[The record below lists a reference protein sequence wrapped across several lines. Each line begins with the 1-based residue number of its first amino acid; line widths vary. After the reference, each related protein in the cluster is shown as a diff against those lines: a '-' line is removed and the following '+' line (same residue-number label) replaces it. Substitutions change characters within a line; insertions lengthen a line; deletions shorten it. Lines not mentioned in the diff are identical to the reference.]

1 MSEAGR
7 LEEMRRSIE
16 EDVLVARL
24 ESGEHREVAATAE
37 LIVDAAPLR
46 EQRWAILATAQYR
59 CGRQADALR
68 SLQRARRTLVEELGI
83 EPGRE
88 LVDLEHAI
96 LTQDPQLD
104 GRATSPVVSHQ
115 CPYLGLASYDVGDQ
129 GRFFGRHR
137 EVEQCLARLDQRG
150 ILILTGAS
158 GQGKSSLARAGIAAS
173 LAASGRSVRVVTP
186 GDDPMECVL
195 EAAHELADAD
205 DPPVLVLDQFEE
217 LYTGT
222 AAGQAERVCRVL
234 DEQRRAG
241 TAIVIAVRADHLTDL
256 AADPHLGAST
266 EHALHFVAALD
277 GDALR
282 SAIEDPALDAGLHV
296 EPGLVDVLVADVE
309 DQPGALPL
317 LSHALVET
325 WRRRD
330 GNVLTIEGYRASGGI
345 RGAVARSADRVYDS
359 LDPDQRGLLRSLLLR
374 LVTPSAEGDVVRC
387 RLDASV
393 LRGDAAAEQLV
404 DRLVQARLVTAEAD
418 SVELAHEALARAWP
432 RLRGWLEE
440 GTEGQRVLRHLA
452 TAATGWESL
461 GRPDSELYRGARL
474 ETAIEHTQSRDARLT
489 STETEFLAESRALE
503 LRAIDEIEAR
513 ARLERQRARRLRIAL
528 TGTAVVLAFAVV
540 AGLVAVDR
548 SRRADASRADAELAA
563 LVNQSLALRGTSR
576 SAAALLAVEA
586 VRRAPA
592 DARAR
597 SALLGSFTAAP
608 GFLGHRYLPD
618 HEQVGGRLLPGTDR
632 AVVTDGTKVG
642 LFDVATGDDI
652 LAFQLP
658 DDDGQIHDLAVSRD
672 ARSLA
677 VLRRVTPGRAQIVVH
692 DIGSGARVAAP
703 IEVDGNTGRFAIS
716 ADGAEVAFVAAGSG
730 AVDVFDVASGERRGG
745 APPVDEP
752 ADPWDRDIGAVGFA
766 PDGDLLVGSAG
777 GPLRILDG
785 STLVVRATLDVA
797 PQSASQ
803 FVHIGTDGRAV
814 AVGHEAM
821 VGVDVE
827 GGHVLWTADLRG
839 TNPVPCSSFT
849 ANESSERM
857 YCGSRYGVV
866 EERDRTTG
874 RPTGVRL
881 DPQLGFVSSIATSS
895 DGTMVT
901 TFGQA
906 ISRWSL
912 TGDGL
917 VTDLVAPGYV
927 TVDGFEPVAGKRL
940 FVGRRDPTVGTTE
953 ELADVAVWDPE
964 GDPPIQPID
973 IDGEGAGWLGPDTTG
988 VGDWERAIPLGQ
1000 WYDISEA
1007 EVVDGAAI
1015 PLEECDQILVG
1026 AGGTRVYCA
1035 GTTGDVWAVDT
1046 ATLERVGPTIRTA
1059 GRVNTVSA
1067 TRGGERVVVTAF
1079 GADGRPPRR
1088 RSTTGVP
1095 ASCSPDRSSGQRGA
1109 P

>member
-1 MSEAGR
+1 MVRVAVLGPLVVDGGAGVSLRPRERAVLAALVLGDGRGVPSERLADALWVDDAPSTWPKQIQASIGLIRRRLGTGAVATLPDGYQLTLGPDDVDVRRFEQLVERGRALVRSGEPDRAAATFDRALGLWRGRPFEEVEHWPAAVSEAGR

-68 SLQRARRTLVEELGI
+68 TLQRARRTLVEELGI
-83 EPGRE
+83 GPGRV

-129 GRFFGRHR
+129 GRFFGRR
-137 EVEQCLARLDQRG
+137 GEVEQCLARLDQRG

-158 GQGKSSLARAGIAAS
+158 GQGKSSLVRAGIAAS
-173 LAASGRSVRVVTP
+173 LAASGRSVGVVTP
-186 GDDPMECVL
+186 GDDPMVSVL
-195 EAAHELADAD
+195 GAAHQLADAD
-205 DPPVLVLDQFEE
+205 DPPVLVVDQFEE
-217 LYTGT
+217 IYTG
-222 AAGQAERVCRVL
+222 AGAGQAERVCRVL

-241 TAIVIAVRADHLTDL
+241 TAIVVVVRADHLTDL

-282 SAIEDPALDAGLHV
+282 SAIEDPALEAGLRV
-296 EPGLVDVLVADVE
+296 EPGLVDVLVADVQ
-309 DQPGALPL
+309 DQSGALPL

-359 LDPDQRGLLRSLLLR
+359 LDPDQRLLLRSLLLR

-393 LRGDAAAEQLV
+393 LRGDAQAEQLV

-440 GTEGQRVLRHLA
+440 GTESQRVLRHLA

-474 ETAIEHTQSRDARLT
+474 ETAIEHTQSRDVRLT
-489 STETEFLAESRALE
+489 STETAFLAQSRARE
-503 LRAIDEIEAR
+503 LRARDEIETR
-513 ARLERQRARRLRIAL
+513 ARLDRQRARRLRIAFAS
-528 TGTAVVLAFAVV
+528 TAVMLVLAVV

-548 SRRADASRADAELAA
+548 SRHADASRADAELSA

-618 HEQVGGRLLPGTDR
+618 HEPVSGRLLPGTDR
-632 AVVTDGTKVG
+632 AVVTDGTSVG
-642 LFDVATGDDI
+642 LLDVATGEDI
-652 LAFQLP
+652 LSFQLP
-658 DDDGQIHDLAVSRD
+658 DDGGRIHTLAVSRD
-672 ARSLA
+672 ARSVA
-677 VLRRVTPGRAQIVVH
+677 VLRSVTPERAQIVVY
-692 DIGSGARVAAP
+692 DIGSGASVADP
-703 IEVDGNTGRFAIS
+703 IEVHGS
-716 ADGAEVAFVAAGSG
+716 PAGSRSARTAPRWRSPRQGPVRSRCSTSRRANG
-730 AVDVFDVASGERRGG
+730 A
-745 APPVDEP
+745 
-752 ADPWDRDIGAVGFA
+752 AVY
-766 PDGDLLVGSAG
+766 
-777 GPLRILDG
+777 R
-785 STLVVRATLDVA
+785 
-797 PQSASQ
+797 
-803 FVHIGTDGRAV
+803 
-814 AVGHEAM
+814 
-821 VGVDVE
+821 
-827 GGHVLWTADLRG
+827 
-839 TNPVPCSSFT
+839 
-849 ANESSERM
+849 
-857 YCGSRYGVV
+857 
-866 EERDRTTG
+866 
-874 RPTGVRL
+874 RPTTTWSPGIRTWV
-881 DPQLGFVSSIATSS
+881 PSVSHPTATSS
-895 DGTMVT
+895 
-901 TFGQA
+901 
-906 ISRWSL
+906 S
-912 TGDGL
+912 
-917 VTDLVAPGYV
+917 
-927 TVDGFEPVAGKRL
+927 
-940 FVGRRDPTVGTTE
+940 GRH
-953 ELADVAVWDPE
+953 ADRS
-964 GDPPIQPID
+964 G
-973 IDGEGAGWLGPDTTG
+973 
-988 VGDWERAIPLGQ
+988 
-1000 WYDISEA
+1000 SS
-1007 EVVDGAAI
+1007 
-1015 PLEECDQILVG
+1015 
-1026 AGGTRVYCA
+1026 
-1035 GTTGDVWAVDT
+1035 T
-1046 ATLERVGPTIRTA
+1046 A
-1059 GRVNTVSA
+1059 
-1067 TRGGERVVVTAF
+1067 
-1079 GADGRPPRR
+1079 R
-1088 RSTTGVP
+1088 RSSSGRHSTCRRSQP
-1095 ASCSPDRSSGQRGA
+1095 ASSSTSAPTDEPSRSGTKRW
-1109 P
+1109 